1 MHFKKI
7 AVVALLVF
15 AGACTNGPGI
25 TSDSELPLMQNLG
38 TLEPGVTYNY
48 RFYIHCGMKWLESF
62 NGMAWVTDEPMY
74 RGTDRPSEDL
84 RQFFTNPDEVISPI
98 LRTRITLV
106 GEDEIRVTLPDGS
119 QSSTYHPTGEEWP
132 GCA

>member
-1 MHFKKI
+1 M
-7 AVVALLVF
+7 VALLVF
-15 AGACTNGPGI
+15 AGACTNGPAT
-25 TSDSELPLMQNLG
+25 TSDSELPLVQNLG
-38 TLEPGVTYNY
+38 TLEQGVTYNF

-62 NGMAWVTDEPMY
+62 NGTAWVTDDSIY
-74 RGTDRPSEDL
+74 QGSGRPPEDL

-106 GEDEIRVTLPDGS
+106 EEDEIRLALPDGS
-119 QSSTYHPTGEEWP
+119 QSSTYHPTDEEMP